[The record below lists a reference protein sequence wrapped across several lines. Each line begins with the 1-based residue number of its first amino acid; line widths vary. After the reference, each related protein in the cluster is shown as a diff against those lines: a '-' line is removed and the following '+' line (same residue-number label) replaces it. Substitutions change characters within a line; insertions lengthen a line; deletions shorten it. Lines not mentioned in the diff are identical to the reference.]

1 MKKLIVSDKKALI
14 FFFDLYHLHQRFLVN
29 SKYKC
34 KNKETKMWKSQ
45 AFQNINKKYLCTT
58 GISNENNF
66 LCSWNEIIQ
75 SNLLL
80 IFSRN
85 FNSKS
90 FASSNT
96 INSSQ
101 VIPCKCCMLAR
112 ICASFPSSNTW
123 YYVTTID
130 RSTLSLLNFPPKKL
144 IQFYEIQNS
153 KLEKDVVLSFKNF
166 LHFLS

>member
-1 MKKLIVSDKKALI
+1 MQLTTTLEKTSECWNAKHIYDNLIVLAWQFLNYIKWLLHLLVVGRALQNYYQEYYFEKLITKL
-14 FFFDLYHLHQRFLVN
+14 
-29 SKYKC
+29 
-34 KNKETKMWKSQ
+34 KN
-45 AFQNINKKYLCTT
+45 IYYLCTA
-58 GISNENNF
+58 IPNENNF

-75 SNLLL
+75 FNLLL

-130 RSTLSLLNFPPKKL
+130 RSTLS
-144 IQFYEIQNS
+144 
-153 KLEKDVVLSFKNF
+153 
-166 LHFLS
+166 

>member
-1 MKKLIVSDKKALI
+1 
-14 FFFDLYHLHQRFLVN
+14 
-29 SKYKC
+29 
-34 KNKETKMWKSQ
+34 MWKAQ
-45 AFQNINKKYLCTT
+45 AFQNINKKYLCTS

-75 SNLLL
+75 FNLLL

-130 RSTLSLLNFPPKKL
+130 RSTLSLLNFRPKKL